1 MLFNLK
7 NVKYVFSY
15 SVREQFPVTH
25 FDYLHFST
33 FLPLTLKTFSV
44 VPTNVVNICAKFC
57 SNPSTRY
64 RDVTS
69 REC

>member
-25 FDYLHFST
+25 FDYLLFST

-44 VPTNVVNICAKFC
+44 VHH
-57 SNPSTRY
+57 
-64 RDVTS
+64 
-69 REC
+69 